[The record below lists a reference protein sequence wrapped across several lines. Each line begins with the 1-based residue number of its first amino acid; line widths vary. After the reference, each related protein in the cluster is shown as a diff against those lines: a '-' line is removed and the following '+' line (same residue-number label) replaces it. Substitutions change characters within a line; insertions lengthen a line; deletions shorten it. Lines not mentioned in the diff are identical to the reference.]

1 MEEKSCIQ
9 GSVRKPDGERLL
21 RSSSRRWENISINL
35 KRNQIGKSGLERFG
49 SGYEHVAGCCEHVNE
64 PLGFVNCWEFLD

>member
-1 MEEKSCIQ
+1 MGFNLGFKGLI
-9 GSVRKPDGERLL
+9 
-21 RSSSRRWENISINL
+21 L

-49 SGYEHVAGCCEHVNE
+49 TGYGHVAGCCEHVNE